1 MPRTV
6 PWALLLLI
14 IGTPLSGCLTT
25 RAVPRHEALNVI
37 TVNGTG
43 RVSVKPDIVLVSV
56 GVEARAPAL
65 VDATADVNQRMTK
78 VLARVK
84 TLDVREPDITT
95 IAYSVDPIVGPRRS
109 EDDASR
115 IVAYRVVNVVRLR
128 IRDVTAVGR
137 IADEAVAAGANTTSA
152 LQFTLSDPA
161 QAESAARA
169 LAVKEAAAKAKEI
182 ADAAGVQLGDLFSIH
197 EGIVSRPIVTRAAA
211 MAAVPSGP
219 GPVEAGQLEIVV
231 SVEASYRIAPR

>member
-1 MPRTV
+1 MPRTA

-14 IGTPLSGCLTT
+14 VATPLSGCLTT

-37 TVNGTG
+37 SVNGTG
-43 RVSVKPDIVLVSV
+43 RVSVTPDIVLVNV

-65 VDATADVNQRMTK
+65 VDATADINQRMTR

-95 IAYSVDPIVGPRRS
+95 IAYSVEPIVAPRRS

-137 IADEAVAAGANTTSA
+137 LADEAVAAGRHT
-152 LQFTLSDPA
+152 
-161 QAESAARA
+161 
-169 LAVKEAAAKAKEI
+169 
-182 ADAAGVQLGDLFSIH
+182 
-197 EGIVSRPIVTRAAA
+197 
-211 MAAVPSGP
+211 
-219 GPVEAGQLEIVV
+219 PVRRSLL
-231 SVEASYRIAPR
+231 